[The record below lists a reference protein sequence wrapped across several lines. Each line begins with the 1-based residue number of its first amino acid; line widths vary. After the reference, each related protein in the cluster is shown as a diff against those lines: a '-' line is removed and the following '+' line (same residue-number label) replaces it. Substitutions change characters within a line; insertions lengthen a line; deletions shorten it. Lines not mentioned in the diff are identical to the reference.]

1 VLRMRAPIT
10 LGLHL
15 PKFNY
20 PGVEPEDLFDTIT
33 AIARTAESSG
43 FSTITVM
50 DHFHQIPPVGD
61 RTLNMFDGNTMLAAI
76 AARTERVSLGL
87 LVGGVMYR
95 NPALLAKITT
105 GIDIISGGRAFLGVG
120 AAWFEEEH
128 LAYGFDFPSLGTRF
142 EHLEDALNIA
152 RAMFASPESSYE
164 GKHHSIKD
172 ALNIPQPL
180 RGDIPIVVGG
190 SGERKTLRLVAK
202 YADGCNVMGD
212 VDKVRHLMGV
222 LEGHCEDVGRDP
234 SEITRTRLASLYL
247 GSSHEDALRRVEEG
261 KADGSLPERRVPMVI
276 AGGPDEIAEQ
286 LGAFVEAGIEG
297 FTISLPD
304 PSDLEMVELAGKT
317 LAPLVGSPVG

>member
-1 VLRMRAPIT
+1 VVRMRAPIT

-76 AARTERVSLGL
+76 AARTEKVSLGL

-105 GIDIISGGRAFLGVG
+105 GLDVISGGRAFLGIG

-128 LAYGFDFPSLGTRF
+128 LAYGFDFPSLGQRF

-247 GSSHEDALRRVEEG
+247 GSSQEDAMRRVEEG

>member
-1 VLRMRAPIT
+1 VRRMRAPIA

-20 PGVEPEDLFDTIT
+20 PGVEPDRLFETISS
-33 AIARTAESSG
+33 IATTAERSG
-43 FSTITVM
+43 FDTITVM

-61 RTLNMFDGNTMLAAI
+61 RTLNMFDGNTMLAAL
-76 AARTERVSLGL
+76 AARTTRVNLGL

-95 NPALLAKITT
+95 NPAHLAKITT
-105 GIDIISGGRAFLGVG
+105 GLDVISGGRAFLGIG

-128 LAYGFDFPSLGTRF
+128 LAYGFDFPPLRERF

-152 RAMFASPESSYE
+152 RAMFTSPESSYE
-164 GKHHSIKD
+164 GKHHSIRD

-180 RGDIPIVVGG
+180 RGDIPILIGG

-202 YADGCNVMGD
+202 YADACNVQGD
-212 VDKVRHLMGV
+212 VEKVRHLMGV
-222 LEGHCEDVGRDP
+222 LERHCEDVGRDP
-234 SEITRTRLASLYL
+234 AEITRTRLASIYL
-247 GSSHEDALRRVEEG
+247 GRTHEDAMRMVEQG
-261 KADGSLPERRVPMVI
+261 KADGSLPERRLPMVI

-286 LGAFVEAGIEG
+286 LGAFVEVGIQG

-304 PSDLEMVELAGKT
+304 ASDLEAVELAGRT
-317 LAPLVGSPVG
+317 IAPLVGSPVT

>member
-1 VLRMRAPIT
+1 MPGMRAPIT

-20 PGVEPEDLFDTIT
+20 PGVEPEDLFETL
-33 AIARTAESSG
+33 ASIAKTAEDSG
-43 FSTITVM
+43 FNAITVM

-61 RTLNMFDGNTMLAAI
+61 RTLNMFDGNTMLAAL
-76 AARTERVSLGL
+76 AARTEKAGLGL

-105 GIDIISGGRAFLGVG
+105 GIDVISRGRAFLGIG

-128 LAYGFDFPSLGTRF
+128 RAYEFDFPPLGRRF

-152 RAMFASPESSYE
+152 RAMFTSPESSYE
-164 GKHHSIKD
+164 GRHHSITD
-172 ALNIPQPL
+172 ALNIPQPI
-180 RGDIPIVVGG
+180 RGDIPILIGG

-212 VDKVRHLMGV
+212 VDRVRHLMGV

-234 SEITRTRLASLYL
+234 SQITRTRLASIYIAET
-247 GSSHEDALRRVEEG
+247 HDAAMEMVADGR
-261 KADGSLPERRVPMVI
+261 ADGSLPERRLPMVV
-276 AGGPDEIAEQ
+276 AGGPDEISEQ
-286 LGAFVEAGIEG
+286 LGAFMDAGIEG

-304 PSDLEMVELAGKT
+304 PSDLHNVALAGRT
-317 LAPLVGSPVG
+317 IGRLVGSPVG

>member
-1 VLRMRAPIT
+1 
-10 LGLHL
+10 
-15 PKFNY
+15 
-20 PGVEPEDLFDTIT
+20 
-33 AIARTAESSG
+33 
-43 FSTITVM
+43 
-50 DHFHQIPPVGD
+50 
-61 RTLNMFDGNTMLAAI
+61 MFDGNTMLAAI

-105 GIDIISGGRAFLGVG
+105 GIDVISGGRAFLGVG

-128 LAYGFDFPSLGTRF
+128 LAYGFDFPSLGSRF

-152 RAMFASPESSYE
+152 RAMFASPESSYQ
-164 GKHHSIKD
+164 GKHHSISD

-212 VDKVRHLMGV
+212 VDKIRHLMGV

-234 SEITRTRLASLYL
+234 SQITRTRLASLYL
-247 GSSHEDALRRVEEG
+247 GSSHEDAMRRVEQG
-261 KADGSLPERRVPMVI
+261 KADGSLPERRIPMVI

-286 LGAFVEAGIEG
+286 LGAFVDAGIEG

-304 PSDLEMVELAGKT
+304 ASDLEMVELAGKT
-317 LAPLVGSPVG
+317 IAPLVGSPVG